1 MEFISKNEI
10 RILSNPGVESHQIIS
25 PENSASER
33 LTITIVFV
41 SPNAEQNR
49 HKHDT
54 SEQIWIA
61 LKGRG
66 VLLLA
71 NDSEAEFNQGDTVR
85 FADCDIHGLRN
96 DSDEVF
102 EYLSVTSP
110 PIDFSYA
117 YKEKK

>member
-25 PENSASER
+25 PENSSSER
-33 LTITIVFV
+33 ITITRVFV
-41 SPNAEQNR
+41 APNAEQSR

-61 LKGRG
+61 LKGCG
-66 VLLLA
+66 ILLLA
-71 NDSEAEFNQGDTVR
+71 DDSETEFSQGDTVR

-117 YKEKK
+117 YNTKK